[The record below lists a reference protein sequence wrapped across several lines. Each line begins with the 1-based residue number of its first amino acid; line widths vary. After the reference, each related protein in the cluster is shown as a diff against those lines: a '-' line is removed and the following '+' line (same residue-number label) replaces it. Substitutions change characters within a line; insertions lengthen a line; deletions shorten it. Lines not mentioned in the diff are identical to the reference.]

1 MMPAGGPLSTL
12 GPCLVILML
21 ILTKGPG
28 RYWPLWCLHVEAM
41 IMIKCDANTFIAA
54 VMPGLEP
61 LYGLFRQQVSVIEI
75 ISPSAQSMNP
85 TMICVISFWGLL
97 DLFFGIG
104 WLQMNKFKS
113 QQVDCLVSLGSNAL

>member
-1 MMPAGGPLSTL
+1 MPLSTL

-54 VMPGLEP
+54 LMPGLQP
-61 LYGLFRQQVSVIEI
+61 LCGLFRQPASQHHTNHPNPVQSV
-75 ISPSAQSMNP
+75 NT
-85 TMICVISFWGLL
+85 TMKYV
-97 DLFFGIG
+97 
-104 WLQMNKFKS
+104 
-113 QQVDCLVSLGSNAL
+113 